1 PLVIEATISKDGKE
15 DVLDME
21 DKNDMFLR
29 TITERLEDNN
39 DESPISMRHYK
50 DVLEDSAC
58 DGYCIDLLENIFKLS
73 SRITA
78 AEALQHHWLRE
89 DQSSINF
96 QELEDEKRTSRK
108 EDRQR
113 HSFRYAN
120 QHRCVFWIGID
131 GGTYL
136 LAETQIKDLRTITQH
151 ETQFN

>member
-1 PLVIEATISKDGKE
+1 MITGVPFVIEATISKDGKE

-29 TITERLEDNN
+29 TITERLQDNN
-39 DESPISMRHYK
+39 DESPISMGPYK

-58 DGYCIDLLENIFKLS
+58 DGYCIDLLENIFNLS

-96 QELEDEKRTSRK
+96 QG
-108 EDRQR
+108 
-113 HSFRYAN
+113 
-120 QHRCVFWIGID
+120 V
-131 GGTYL
+131 
-136 LAETQIKDLRTITQH
+136 
-151 ETQFN
+151 